1 MSSMTFGQKL
11 FKPTPPEKGSF
22 PLDHEG
28 LCKQSMIIYMKC
40 LNKNNNQNSLCRL
53 EAKGLYNSLAKMC
66 VQTCYLKS
74 IWTVAWSTTWWC
86 RKSGLNWV
94 STNRNTLKMVNIL
107 VGCTG
112 SVATIKLPILVHSLS
127 EELSKKYSSVKV
139 GLHYLNYCFFHL
151 MWL

>member
-11 FKPTPPEKGSF
+11 FKPSPPEKGSF

-74 IWTVAWSTTWWC
+74 IWTVA
-86 RKSGLNWV
+86 
-94 STNRNTLKMVNIL
+94 
-107 VGCTG
+107 
-112 SVATIKLPILVHSLS
+112 
-127 EELSKKYSSVKV
+127 
-139 GLHYLNYCFFHL
+139 
-151 MWL
+151 

>member
-53 EAKGLYNSLAKMC
+53 EAKGLYNKFRKNARSNWLF
-66 VQTCYLKS
+66 KS
-74 IWTVAWSTTWWC
+74 IWTVA
-86 RKSGLNWV
+86 
-94 STNRNTLKMVNIL
+94 
-107 VGCTG
+107 
-112 SVATIKLPILVHSLS
+112 
-127 EELSKKYSSVKV
+127 
-139 GLHYLNYCFFHL
+139 
-151 MWL
+151 